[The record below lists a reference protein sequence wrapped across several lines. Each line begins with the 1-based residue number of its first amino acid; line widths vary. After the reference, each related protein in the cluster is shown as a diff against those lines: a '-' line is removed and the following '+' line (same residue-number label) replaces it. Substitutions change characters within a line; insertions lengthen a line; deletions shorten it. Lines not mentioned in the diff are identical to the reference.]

1 MAGENLVSEGF
12 ESNQVGSS
20 AMPHKR
26 NARTAERVNSLLIVM
41 RGLCSMAIELSGN
54 QWNEGDVSCSAARRV
69 MIPDSFFVA
78 DGVLNSLV
86 HILKNIQ
93 INEANINSEIERE
106 LPKLV
111 TSRILMHSVSK
122 GVGREFAHK
131 KIKELI
137 NDHGENLSAFKQ
149 ALLLEI
155 ELKID
160 EKSIESIFQDKK
172 SLIGLSINQCE
183 SVLKRIGKF
192 SLNQSLNYENLVV
205 R

>member
-69 MIPDSFFVA
+69 MIPDSFFVV
-78 DGVLNSLV
+78 DGVLNSILYL
-86 HILKNIQ
+86 LKNIQ
-93 INEANINSEIERE
+93 VSEAVINSEIERE
-106 LPKLV
+106 LPNLV
-111 TSRILMHSVSK
+111 SSKILMASVSN

-137 NDHGENLSAFKQ
+137 NRHNEKLSDFKQ
-149 ALLLEI
+149 AMILES

-160 EKSIESIFQDKK
+160 EQNLESIFEDKK
-172 SLIGLSINQCE
+172 GLTGLSINQCE
-183 SVLKRIGKF
+183 LVLKRIGKF
-192 SLNQSLNYENLVV
+192 SLNKSLNYENLVV